1 MNTALKCILIAVFW
15 IPSLALGAPSPPT
28 AIANVAARRSIS
40 LNGTWRV
47 IIDPYDTGFD
57 HRLYENRKAQDGQDL
72 VEYDFDTAETL
83 KVPGDWNSQREKLF
97 FYEGTVWY
105 ERKFLYHRRENTRA
119 FVYFGAANY
128 QTSVY
133 LNGEKLGEHSGG
145 FTPFNIEITNKIN
158 DGDNFIVVA
167 VNNTRRAGNVPALVM
182 GWWNYGGLTRD
193 VSIVEVPETFI
204 EDYFVQLAKDSR
216 SQIAGWVRIN
226 GAGKPTEVTVE
237 IPEIEIKQTVTTDT
251 NGYAVLRF
259 PAKVA
264 LWSPEDPK
272 LYQVVLSAAG
282 DRIEDQIG
290 FRTIETS
297 GAKILLNGKPI
308 FLRGVSIHEEAPFRG
323 GRAFSREDDQTLL
336 GWARE
341 LGCNYV
347 RLAHYPHNEDM
358 VRLAD
363 RMGLLVWE
371 EIPVYWGIDWQ
382 NPETLQNA
390 EEQIR
395 ELIARD
401 HNRAAV
407 IFWSIANETRIQPAR
422 LKFLTKL
429 AGDAR
434 ELDGTRLVTA
444 AMTQSSGDPLGE
456 VVDVIGVNE
465 YIGWYEG
472 RPEDADQTKWKS
484 DQNKPMILSEFGAGA
499 LYGNHGPADVRWTE
513 EYQASV
519 YEHQIKMLKQIP
531 FLVGMSPWV
540 LMDFHDPTR
549 FLTITQDWHNRK
561 GLISDRGQRKQA
573 FYVLQIFYREMAQS
587 LQE

>member
-1 MNTALKCILIAVFW
+1 MFVASEQLISA
-15 IPSLALGAPSPPT
+15 
-28 AIANVAARRSIS
+28 
-40 LNGTWRV
+40 
-47 IIDPYDTGFD
+47 DC
-57 HRLYENRKAQDGQDL
+57 E
-72 VEYDFDTAETL
+72 ETPKDQSHFQL
-83 KVPGDWNSQREKLF
+83 E
-97 FYEGTVWY
+97 
-105 ERKFLYHRRENTRA
+105 
-119 FVYFGAANY
+119 
-128 QTSVY
+128 
-133 LNGEKLGEHSGG
+133 
-145 FTPFNIEITNKIN
+145 
-158 DGDNFIVVA
+158 
-167 VNNTRRAGNVPALVM
+167 AG
-182 GWWNYGGLTRD
+182 
-193 VSIVEVPETFI
+193 ETFI
-204 EDYFVQLAKDSR
+204 EDYFVQLAKHSR

-237 IPEIEIKQTVTTDT
+237 IPEIGIEQTVTTDT

-323 GRAFSREDDQTLL
+323 GRAFSREDDQILL

-363 RMGLLVWE
+363 RMGMLVWE

-407 IFWSIANETRIQPAR
+407 IFWSIANETPIQPAR